1 MNDLPSS
8 APVRPGHHA
17 ASVVIAKLHAFLGV
31 AVFIAQPSEPVRW
44 VFIHGVKSHHVVKA
58 MHFICLFSKFQS
70 DIKKN
75 ILIRLAYSDV
85 A

>member
-1 MNDLPSS
+1 
-8 APVRPGHHA
+8 
-17 ASVVIAKLHAFLGV
+17 
-31 AVFIAQPSEPVRW
+31 
-44 VFIHGVKSHHVVKA
+44 VKD